1 MFSKVN
7 AEGGCLPIGCLY
19 CALLHSI
26 SRCRHNG
33 IYMRAFFF
41 VLFTHAVCGMATA
54 QLPSQLDRIVSA
66 HEIPYKG
73 ISVLVQELNAK
84 EPILAHLPEV
94 PRNPASTIK
103 LVTTWVSLEVLG
115 PTYQWPTEIYFL
127 GDWDGSRLDGDL
139 AIKGYGDPYLIT
151 EKFWSLL
158 GELRRFGLEEITGD
172 LIIDDSYFAD
182 VEANQG
188 DFDNQP
194 YRSYNVEP
202 NALLVNYKAIRFK
215 FRGHSNGRDVII
227 SSDPLPEN
235 LNIINHLD
243 LVGGPCRGYQAGIS
257 FDIRDPDNGQT
268 VIFSGSFPEA
278 CSPYSLY
285 RSVLKHNT
293 FTHGLFT
300 TLWRGL
306 GGLYSGD
313 LASQAIDVELEP
325 IFTWQS
331 QPLAEV
337 IRSINK
343 YSNNVMT
350 RQLLYTLG
358 AEENSVPGT
367 RESGVEVIRDYLI
380 ERGLNPSSLVIDN
393 GAGLSRDSR
402 ISASLLANILT
413 LAQASPFGSEFM
425 ASMSI
430 GGLDGTTRGRF
441 DSSQEGRAH
450 IKTGRLDDVTA
461 LAGYVH
467 AANGK
472 MYIVTA
478 MVNAPDAHRGP
489 GRELLDELVSWV
501 YALP

>member
-1 MFSKVN
+1 MPV
-7 AEGGCLPIGCLY
+7 GCFY
-19 CALLHSI
+19 RALLHSI
-26 SRCRHNG
+26 LRLRHNVA
-33 IYMRAFFF
+33 MRVFFF
-41 VLFTHAVCGMATA
+41 IFLSHAFYGMATA

-66 HEIPYKG
+66 HEIPYQG
-73 ISVLVQELNAK
+73 ISILVRELNVE
-84 EPILAHLPEV
+84 EPILSHLSDV

-103 LVTTWVSLEVLG
+103 LVTTWVALEVLG

-127 GDWDGSRLDGDL
+127 GDWNGSRLDGDL
-139 AIKGYGDPYLIT
+139 AIKGYGDPYLVT

-158 GELRRFGLEEITGD
+158 GELRRLGLEEITGD

-182 VEANQG
+182 VESNQG
-188 DFDNQP
+188 AFDGQP

-215 FRGHSNGRDVII
+215 FREHSNGRDVII
-227 SSDPLPEN
+227 SANPLPEN
-235 LNIINHLD
+235 LNIINRLD
-243 LVGGPCRGYQAGIS
+243 LIGGPCRGYQAGIS

-278 CSPYSLY
+278 CAPYSIY
-285 RSVLKHNT
+285 RSALKHDT
-293 FTHGLFT
+293 FVHGLFT

-306 GGLYSGD
+306 GGLYSGE
-313 LASQAIDVELEP
+313 LGRQAIDVGLEP
-325 IFTWQS
+325 ILTWQS

-358 AEENSVPGT
+358 AEEISVPGT
-367 RESGVEVIRDYLI
+367 RESGVEVIHDYLT
-380 ERGLNPSSLVIDN
+380 ERGLNPLSLVIDN
-393 GAGLSRDSR
+393 GAGLSRGSR
-402 ISASLLANILT
+402 ISASLLANMLA
-413 LAQASPFGSEFM
+413 LAQTSPFGSEFM

-441 DSSQEGRAH
+441 DFSQEGRAH
-450 IKTGRLDDVTA
+450 IKTGSLDDVTA

-467 AANGK
+467 AASGK
-472 MYIVTA
+472 TYIVTA

-489 GRELLDELVSWV
+489 GQELLDELVSWV